1 MCTNKNSGFT
11 VTELLVVIAL
21 IAILASVSVMG
32 YSSWHAKYGLEKAT
46 REIYSLLMKA
56 RSDAVTTKT
65 PYVVTIGANQVQSGP
80 DADDDNAINGT
91 PATLSY
97 PNYVIHN
104 TGNAGN
110 AAIVFVFDRRGL
122 VNIPGEN
129 QTINLTSTITG
140 TNPAVDCIVIS
151 ATRINLGKM
160 TGGACVQR

>member
-1 MCTNKNSGFT
+1 
-11 VTELLVVIAL
+11 
-21 IAILASVSVMG
+21 MG

-65 PYVVTIGANQVQSGP
+65 PYVVVIGANQVQSGP
-80 DADDDNAINGT
+80 DADGDAIYGT

-97 PNYVIHN
+97 PNYVIN
-104 TGNAGN
+104 NNGN
-110 AAIVFVFDRRGL
+110 AAIVFDRRGL
-122 VNIPGEN
+122 VNIPGNNN

-140 TNPAVDCIVIS
+140 TNPAVDCIVIW

>member
-1 MCTNKNSGFT
+1 MRPEMCTNKNSGFT

-80 DADDDNAINGT
+80 DANGDNAIDGT

-97 PNYVIHN
+97 PNYVINN
-104 TGNAGN
+104 TGNA
-110 AAIVFVFDRRGL
+110 AIVFDRRGL
-122 VNIPGEN
+122 VNNN